1 MQSVFMKWF
10 WAPLAIPLLLVV
22 PNARAQ
28 TSIRVAVVDGNTGKP
43 ISNARVS
50 VMIVRN
56 FLGATVNAV
65 NDGDKY
71 LVQVQPGDTLVLGNV
86 TKSDRSWNEYK
97 LCAAEQDSKPT
108 YSAAVILSRGLQ
120 APNNCNKRITDTP
133 VPGEVVFFVSRL
145 SFLQRYRPFLD

>member
-1 MQSVFMKWF
+1 MKWS
-10 WAPLAIPLLLVV
+10 WASLVIALLLVG

-28 TSIRVAVVDGNTGKP
+28 TSIRVAVLDGHTGKP
-43 ISNARVS
+43 IVDARVS
-50 VMIVRN
+50 LTIVRN

-65 NDGDKY
+65 ADGDKY

-97 LCAAEQDSKPT
+97 LCAAEQDSKPI
-108 YSAAVILSRGLQ
+108 YSAAAILSKGLD
-120 APNNCNKRITDTP
+120 APNNCNKRITGVP

-145 SFLQRYRPFLD
+145 SFLKRYRPFLD